1 MNFSLIIFKEFFL
14 FYKILGL
21 QIISWDL
28 DLGFRNKEKYFRAPG
43 VHNLLLMRLNLNKL
57 SYKNIY
63 SSVNYYLLIN
73 IIVTNLFL
81 FNLYRPVSYIMS
93 KDLKDIRKEQIMN
106 AAQAVVVSKGYDQ
119 SRMDDIVAKAQLS
132 KGAIYWYYKSKKD
145 VYLSLIDYWFNEYS
159 EGIFNCLE
167 DKQSSSDKLRALF
180 EYFVDQFDKNPD
192 TFKIMVEFLE
202 NFWTRL

>member
-1 MNFSLIIFKEFFL
+1 
-14 FYKILGL
+14 
-21 QIISWDL
+21 
-28 DLGFRNKEKYFRAPG
+28 
-43 VHNLLLMRLNLNKL
+43 
-57 SYKNIY
+57 
-63 SSVNYYLLIN
+63 
-73 IIVTNLFL
+73 
-81 FNLYRPVSYIMS
+81 MS

-167 DKQSSSDKLRALF
+167 DKQSSSDKLRTLF

-192 TFKIMVEFLE
+192 TFKIMVEFWRTSGLDSDFNTKLQEIYSHFLE
-202 NFWTRL
+202 YIIDIIKSGIDNNEFKNVDPRITALSILVNIEGIHWFTLFDKSGVEAHEYINTISNFILNGLKKKSEE